1 MLADCIDST
10 RLKEL
15 AAGQATQAGQLGI
28 EQLPRLA
35 ALLAEGDPPLIDVAV
50 AFALAEHGLA
60 RLELS
65 LRGQLRLVCQ
75 RCLGPVDWPVEL
87 EASLTVVADDGE
99 SGMLEDPFESVVLPE
114 DGLRLDQIAED
125 EVLAAVPLAP
135 RHRPEAACSGP
146 AQVGGSRQGDADDT
160 SRPFAELAAMLKAG
174 HRQAD

>member
-1 MLADCIDST
+1 MLADRIDGA

-15 AAGQATQAGQLGI
+15 AVSQATQAGQLGI
-28 EQLPRLA
+28 DQLPRLA
-35 ALLAEGDPPLIDVAV
+35 ALLAEGDAPLIDVAA
-50 AFALAEHGLA
+50 AFAPAEHGLA

-99 SGMLEDPFESVVLPE
+99 TGMLEDPFESVVLPE
-114 DGLRLDQIAED
+114 DGLRIDQIAED

-135 RHRPEAACSGP
+135 RHGPEAACSGP

-160 SRPFAELAAMLKAG
+160 TRPFAELAAMLKAG
-174 HRQAD
+174 QRQAD